1 MVPGK
6 LAAVRAGQAT
16 CGDGVCHL
24 AVIRVH
30 NEAFKIDIAIDCLS
44 V

>member
-6 LAAVRAGQAT
+6 LAAVRAG
-16 CGDGVCHL
+16 DVCHL

-30 NEAFKIDIAIDCLS
+30 DEAFKIAIACDCLS